1 MTIAAATKN
10 DITTSNADSTKQYS
24 SDLIV
29 FLDLD
34 LTLIES
40 ERKSLTKRPK
50 LEDSHEDSERDDTHD
65 EGEDDDGDDS
75 FMIHLED
82 EDNFRLIHK
91 RPYLDEFLR
100 QVSSQF
106 ETHLFTAGC
115 KEYADAILDELDP
128 AGTVFAKRWY
138 ADSCVFSECAI
149 FGGIDVLKDV
159 AKLPGM
165 AEIDPKRFVIVDDY
179 SLTMRKNPTNGI
191 VVSEFRND
199 NNRKD
204 KTLLEVLKLLRRL
217 DRKDDVRPILKKQFQ
232 VDVVTRCHQLGVIMD
247 GPSL

>member
-1 MTIAAATKN
+1 MTIATATKN
-10 DITTSNADSTKQYS
+10 DITTANADSTKQYS

-34 LTLIES
+34 LTLIEA
-40 ERKSLTKRPK
+40 EPKSLTKRPK
-50 LEDSHEDSERDDTHD
+50 LNDSHEDSEGDDKDD

-75 FMIHLED
+75 FMIHLGG
-82 EDNFRLIHK
+82 EDNMLIHK

-100 QVSSQF
+100 QVSSQY
-106 ETHLFTAGC
+106 ETHLFTAGGN
-115 KEYADAILDELDP
+115 EYADAVLDELDP

-138 ADSCVFSECAI
+138 RDSCVISRCAQ
-149 FGGIDVLKDV
+149 FGRIDVVKDV

-165 AEIDPKRFVIVDDY
+165 AEIDPKRFVIVDDN

-191 VVSEFRND
+191 VVSKFRND

-204 KTLLEVLKLLRRL
+204 KTLLKVLKLLRRL
-217 DRKDDVRPILKKQFQ
+217 DRKDDVRPILKKQFK
-232 VDVVTRCHQLGVIMD
+232 VDVVTRCDQLGVIMN

>member
-10 DITTSNADSTKQYS
+10 DITTANDDSTKQYN

-34 LTLIES
+34 LTLIERA
-40 ERKSLTKRPK
+40 EPKSLTKRPK
-50 LEDSHEDSERDDTHD
+50 LEDSHEDSEGDDTHD

-75 FMIHLED
+75 FMIDFGGEN
-82 EDNFRLIHK
+82 NFLIHK

-106 ETHLFTAGC
+106 ETHLFTAGN
-115 KEYADAILDELDP
+115 KMYADAILDELDP

-138 ADSCVFSECAI
+138 ADSCVFSKCAI
-149 FGGIDVLKDV
+149 FGGMDVVKDV

-165 AEIDPKRFVIVDDY
+165 AEIDPKRFVIVDDNP
-179 SLTMRKNPTNGI
+179 LTMRKNPTNGI

-204 KTLLEVLKLLRRL
+204 KTLLEVLNLLRRL
-217 DRKDDVRPILKKQFQ
+217 DRIDDVRPILKKHFK

-247 GPSL
+247 EPSL